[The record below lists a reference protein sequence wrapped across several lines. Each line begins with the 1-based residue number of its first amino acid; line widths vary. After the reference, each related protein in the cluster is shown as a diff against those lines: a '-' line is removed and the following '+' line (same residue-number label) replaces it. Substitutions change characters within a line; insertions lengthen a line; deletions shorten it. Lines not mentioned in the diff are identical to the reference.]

1 MTKEP
6 VHISEDQLV
15 AQLIAGDTSARQ
27 HVYDKYSPALY
38 GVILQV
44 IPEEERA
51 SEVLVKLF
59 VHVFKNTQMFRTSG
73 HFTLFGWLMKITRE
87 FVTQAVPPA
96 ISSTSVNAINPILR
110 PKDHSLMQFTRN
122 LQPDARRIFELCY
135 YKGLSHSA
143 AASVTGLTET
153 EVSRIL
159 NTAMVELRK
168 FMKSNWK

>member
-1 MTKEP
+1 
-6 VHISEDQLV
+6 
-15 AQLIAGDTSARQ
+15 
-27 HVYDKYSPALY
+27 
-38 GVILQV
+38 
-44 IPEEERA
+44 
-51 SEVLVKLF
+51 
-59 VHVFKNTQMFRTSG
+59 
-73 HFTLFGWLMKITRE
+73 
-87 FVTQAVPPA
+87 
-96 ISSTSVNAINPILR
+96 
-110 PKDHSLMQFTRN
+110 MQFTRN